1 MNSEELR
8 AKIFGVKRW
17 VRGDQRA
24 PHKPLL
30 ISYVISNYIKGHPQL
45 FSYASEIDSNL
56 TDMLKRF
63 GPARKSYHASYPFWR
78 LSNDGFWKLVN
89 GELCVPRKG
98 NSEPPKSELIKHNV
112 LGGFDDDA
120 FSIIRNN
127 LDFAVE
133 MILGVLNESFPLSIA
148 EELLDYLDISVQL
161 NNAKARDPEFRRN
174 VLREYNYKCAVCG
187 FDLGVDDVVFGIEAA
202 HIKWKQFYGPCT
214 VDNGL
219 ALCSIHHKAF
229 DKGVIG
235 LTSEYKVMIS
245 NTLNGGDWSDILFY
259 KFDGN
264 MIYLPR
270 NSVSLPKRSNIA
282 WHTKEVYRS

>member
-1 MNSEELR
+1 MNSGELR
-8 AKIFGVKRW
+8 AKILEVKRW
-17 VRGDQRA
+17 ARGSQRA

-30 ISYVISNYIKGHPQL
+30 ISYVIANYIKGHPQL
-45 FSYASEIDSNL
+45 FSYANEIDSDL
-56 TDMLKRF
+56 TDMLRRF

-89 GELCVPRKG
+89 KEFCVSRKG
-98 NSEPPKSELIKHNV
+98 NTDPPKSELIKYNV
-112 LGGFDDDA
+112 LGGFSDDA

-127 LDFAVE
+127 LDFSIELIVD
-133 MILGVLNESFPLSIA
+133 VLNESFPSSIV
-148 EELLDYLDISVQL
+148 EELLDYLDIPLQL
-161 NNAKARDPEFRRN
+161 NKTKARDPVFRRN
-174 VLREYNYKCAVCG
+174 VLREYNYRCAVCG
-187 FDLGVDDVVFGIEAA
+187 FDLRVDDIIFGIEAA

-219 ALCSIHHKAF
+219 ALCSIHHKAL

-235 LTSEYKVMIS
+235 LTSEYKIKLS
-245 NTLNGGDWSDILFY
+245 NSLNGGDWSDILFY

-270 NSVSLPKRSNIA
+270 NNINLPKQNYIA
-282 WHTKEVYRS
+282 WHTKEVFRN